1 MLKPSKLPRIDETKF
16 LPAEAYFAPLVVRSG
31 SICHQP
37 ERQQQIND
45 AIATIKAQRSER
57 RNELL
62 ILNSQQNQEEKEN
75 SADVRPS
82 ADNDPEA
89 SAALE
94 REIRQAQSL
103 WLNKSGWAE
112 YCDERAQENI
122 LELIALQMRGSL
134 APSEFAA
141 AIREVQRAV
150 TGTKSREGGY
160 YRPQAHPWKLPGGW

>member
-1 MLKPSKLPRIDETKF
+1 MARAKKPSRIDETKF
-16 LPAEAYFAPLVVRSG
+16 LPAEAYFAPRVVRSG
-31 SICHQP
+31 TVGHQP
-37 ERQQQIND
+37 ERQQEIND

-57 RNELL
+57 RNETL
-62 ILNSQQNQEEKEN
+62 ILSAQSSQEEKEN
-75 SADVRPS
+75 SADGRPS

-94 REIRQAQSL
+94 REIRQAQSS

-122 LELIALQMRGSL
+122 LELIALQMRGILS
-134 APSEFAA
+134 PSEFAA
-141 AIREVQRAV
+141 AIREARCAV
-150 TGTKSREGGY
+150 TGTTSRDGGY